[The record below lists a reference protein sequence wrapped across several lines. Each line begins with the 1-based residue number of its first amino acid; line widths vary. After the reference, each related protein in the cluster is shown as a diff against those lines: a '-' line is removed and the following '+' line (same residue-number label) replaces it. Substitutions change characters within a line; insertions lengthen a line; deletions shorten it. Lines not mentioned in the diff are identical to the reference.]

1 MQKRIKKNSK
11 SRTKDAIVIF
21 DDAEVLFDDEW
32 EERKKR
38 DTIEYVVPESE
49 VISIRFSKE
58 DVGKRV
64 RFFVEKK

>member
-1 MQKRIKKNSK
+1 MHINVKKNYK
-11 SRTKDAIVIF
+11 SRTKDAIIIF

-38 DTIEYVVPESE
+38 DVIEYVVPESE

-58 DVGKRV
+58 DVGKMV